1 MNYNF
6 YIVDKNLVKL
16 SSLKRILRREL
27 YKSSLNGSITLRNTA
42 CFINSL
48 KVASSEDVFII
59 DLNMFSSEDLLDKL
73 SEFNK
78 TSSVIV
84 LLNDEYEKDI
94 VDELINKDIT
104 KFMKTK
110 DFSIKL
116 ISEYIFNEIDI
127 FEARH
132 YIENT
137 DLELSDDIEI
147 ETLKI
152 ESRKHEISSVRVN
165 EKEIADNDI
174 DKARDEKLYK
184 YTIIEK
190 ILAYK
195 NRSSSDKRTI
205 SIAGKRHV
213 NIWGDYQF
221 GCEFAY
227 MLSKKMSLK
236 ILLIDANRLAP
247 SVDMYF
253 GIEKFSKSYEIN
265 DDNSYNTGLN
275 ISIDAIR
282 KNVLTK
288 ELLYDISKPHKKVK
302 NLYFLS
308 GSYNINNY
316 EYYDSKSYIE
326 LISICKDSFDV
337 VITLSNENIYDL
349 YTSIS
354 IIKSDINIIPIEA
367 QYDNIRKINNQ
378 VDFLLYKQNVSLDK
392 NYIVPFEYMSGVDV
406 DLDYLN
412 DLSICKSVSKI
423 SFSKERRSMRS
434 SKKCFVER
442 LDKKQEA
449 EYQKLIK
456 ELGYN

>member
-6 YIVDKNLVKL
+6 YIVDKDLAKL

-27 YKSSLNGSITLRNTA
+27 YKSDLNGSITVRNTT

-48 KVASSEDVFII
+48 KAASSGDVFII
-59 DLNMFSSEDLLDKL
+59 DLDMFSNTELLDKL
-73 SEFNK
+73 SGFSKNA
-78 TSSVIV
+78 SIIA
-84 LLNDEYEKDI
+84 LLNDEYDKHI

-116 ISEYIFNEIDI
+116 ISEYISNEIDG

-137 DLELSDDIEI
+137 DLELSKDIEI

-152 ESRKHEISSVRVN
+152 ESRRREVSSKRLN
-165 EKEIADNDI
+165 EKETL
-174 DKARDEKLYK
+174 DKVVDTKIYKSTIREKL
-184 YTIIEK
+184 
-190 ILAYK
+190 LAYK
-195 NRSSSDKRTI
+195 IRSSSDKKTI

-213 NIWGDYQF
+213 NIWGNYQF
-221 GCEFAY
+221 GCELAY
-227 MLSKKMSLK
+227 MLSKKMPLK

-247 SVDMYF
+247 SIDMYF
-253 GIEKFSKSYEIN
+253 GIEKFLKSYEIN
-265 DDNSYNTGLN
+265 DDISYNTGLN
-275 ISIDAIR
+275 IAIDAIR

-337 VITLSNENIYDL
+337 VITLSNDNIYDL

-367 QYDNIRKINNQ
+367 HYDNIRKINNQ
-378 VDFLLYKQNVSLDK
+378 VSFLMDKQNVSLDK
-392 NYIVPFEYMSGVDV
+392 NYIVPFEYMNGVDV
-406 DLDYLN
+406 GLDYLH

-423 SFSKERRSMRS
+423 SFSKARRSKRS
-434 SKKCFVER
+434 ANKCFVEK
-442 LDKKQEA
+442 LDKKQNA
-449 EYQKLIK
+449 EYEKVIK